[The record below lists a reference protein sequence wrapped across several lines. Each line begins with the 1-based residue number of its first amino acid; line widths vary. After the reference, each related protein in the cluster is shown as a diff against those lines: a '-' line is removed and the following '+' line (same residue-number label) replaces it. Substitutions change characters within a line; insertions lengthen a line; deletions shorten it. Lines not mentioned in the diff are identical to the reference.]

1 MVSVRH
7 MRPDETRT
15 GIRTMNAANKN
26 AEISRRILAKIAEGM
41 TLRAAFDAVMG
52 EGRYNL
58 MIGDLYETLVAECI
72 KTAA

>member
-1 MVSVRH
+1 
-7 MRPDETRT
+7 
-15 GIRTMNAANKN
+15 MNAANKN

-52 EGRYNL
+52 EGRYDS

-72 KTAA
+72 KAAA